1 MVVEQTYDSLIYLDP
16 ISSIIYYFDLT
27 ETNILSAKN
36 SKLMTST
43 NKYIIFYYKK
53 YFQSEEGFS
62 LIETSIA
69 LVTLAVCLAYAMP
82 LFLYA
87 KINNSKSEVRTGAL
101 IVAQRAFDNI
111 RAQSLSTLPITDGLT
126 NPNLTG
132 CTNVQPGLPD
142 ITGCANAA
150 TAANPVLLPATIG
163 SPTAAEKLLTNAMG
177 RQYQTKITYCQG
189 LNGTPPDPTVCS
201 TNYRRFKVEVFK
213 NDGKTKVYDLEGTY
227 TKFD

>member
-1 MVVEQTYDSLIYLDP
+1 MKT
-16 ISSIIYYFDLT
+16 
-27 ETNILSAKN
+27 ILEFQIKCTKN
-36 SKLMTST
+36 HP
-43 NKYIIFYYKK
+43 NK
-53 YFQSEEGFS
+53 EGFS

>member
-1 MVVEQTYDSLIYLDP
+1 MKT
-16 ISSIIYYFDLT
+16 
-27 ETNILSAKN
+27 ILEFQIKCTKSHQ
-36 SKLMTST
+36 
-43 NKYIIFYYKK
+43 NK
-53 YFQSEEGFS
+53 EGFS

-101 IVAQRAFDNI
+101 IVAQRTFDNI
-111 RAQSLSTLPITDGLT
+111 RSRSLSTLPTTDGLT

-132 CTNVQPGLPD
+132 CTNALPGLPD
-142 ITGCANAA
+142 ITGCVNAA
-150 TAANPVLLPATIG
+150 TAPNPVLLPEIIG
-163 SPTAAEKLLTNAMG
+163 APTAAEEQLTRAMG

-189 LNGTPPDPTVCS
+189 LNGTPPDPTACS
-201 TNYRRFKVEVFK
+201 TNSRRFKVEVFK
-213 NDGKTKVYDLEGTY
+213 DDGKTKVYDLEGTY